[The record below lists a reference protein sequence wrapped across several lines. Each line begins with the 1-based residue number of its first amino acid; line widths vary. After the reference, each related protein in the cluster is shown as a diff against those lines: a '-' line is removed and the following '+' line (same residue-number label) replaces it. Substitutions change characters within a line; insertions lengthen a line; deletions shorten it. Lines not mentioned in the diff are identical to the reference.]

1 MKIKILLAAVAL
13 AFSPAVA
20 MAACA
25 SHSQSAN
32 QCAQGQVWN
41 AETQQCVTTSS

>member
-1 MKIKILLAAVAL
+1 MKIKILLAAVVLAL
-13 AFSPAVA
+13 SPTIA

-25 SHSQSAN
+25 SHSQSAS

-41 AETQQCVTTSS
+41 AEMQKCVTTSS

>member
-1 MKIKILLAAVAL
+1 MKIKIFLAAVAL
-13 AFSPAVA
+13 ALSPTVA

-41 AETQQCVTTSS
+41 GEAQKCVTTSS